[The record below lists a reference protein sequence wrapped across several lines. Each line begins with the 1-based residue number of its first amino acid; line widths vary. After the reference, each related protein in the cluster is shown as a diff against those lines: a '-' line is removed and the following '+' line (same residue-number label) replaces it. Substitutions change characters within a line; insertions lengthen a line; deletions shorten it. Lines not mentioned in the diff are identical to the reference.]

1 MKTTIVKNRK
11 IPTLYELGLYGY
23 YGAISLI
30 SAVLSYPLSGYFMG
44 NINGKIDFCLSIF
57 ITIISACLVFVAFII
72 CGGIPLT
79 EWLDEKE
86 MKVTISI
93 NTFFR
98 DKIQKDGFKTYIIA
112 TLIIV
117 ALMWLNN
124 VGENTIPGFILV
136 YLFFVFISIVCLI
149 ISSDDE
155 YRRTHPE

>member
-1 MKTTIVKNRK
+1 MKK
-11 IPTLYELGLYGY
+11 
-23 YGAISLI
+23 
-30 SAVLSYPLSGYFMG
+30 
-44 NINGKIDFCLSIF
+44 
-57 ITIISACLVFVAFII
+57 
-72 CGGIPLT
+72 
-79 EWLDEKE
+79 KE

-124 VGENTIPGFILV
+124 VGENTILGFILV
-136 YLFFVFISIVCLI
+136 YLFFVFISIVCLL

-155 YRRTHPE
+155 YMRTHPE